1 MDVRLLGSGGWV
13 PSDRRETASV
23 YLREGA
29 NALVLDAGTG
39 FRRLLTDPDLLE
51 GVERVSVVL
60 SHFHLDHT
68 AGLVCAHALAGVPVR
83 EVWAPGRLIAGST
96 ADDLV
101 HRLLGPPFL
110 AADRDD
116 VLREILTGIHEL
128 EGDVTI
134 GPFTIET
141 RVQPRHAGPTV
152 ALKVNGELAYCTDTA
167 YDEENAVFVRGARVL
182 LHEAFHASDE
192 TDDPIHSAAGEAAR
206 IAAAAEVE
214 RLVLVHV
221 HPLLA
226 DDDDLLG
233 FAAKR
238 FPASEV
244 GRDGPLLGSTVFD
257 RAAR

>member
-1 MDVRLLGSGGWV
+1 VDVRLLGSGGWV

-29 NALVLDAGTG
+29 DVLVLDAGTG
-39 FRRLLTDPDLLE
+39 FRRLLTDPSLLE

-68 AGLVCAHALAGVPVR
+68 AGLICSHALRRVPVR
-83 EVWAPGRLIAGST
+83 EVWAPGRLIAGSS
-96 ADDLV
+96 ADELV

-110 AADRDD
+110 ASDPGD
-116 VLREILTGIHEL
+116 VLGEILTGIHEL

-134 GPFTIET
+134 GPFAVET
-141 RVQPRHAGPTV
+141 RLQPRHAGPTV

-167 YDEENAVFVRGARVL
+167 YDQENAAFVRGARVL
-182 LHEAFHASDE
+182 LHEAFHAADE

-206 IAAAAEVE
+206 VAADAEVE

-226 DDDDLLG
+226 DDDELFG
-233 FAAKR
+233 FAARR

-244 GRDGPLLGSTVFD
+244 GRDGPL
-257 RAAR
+257 A